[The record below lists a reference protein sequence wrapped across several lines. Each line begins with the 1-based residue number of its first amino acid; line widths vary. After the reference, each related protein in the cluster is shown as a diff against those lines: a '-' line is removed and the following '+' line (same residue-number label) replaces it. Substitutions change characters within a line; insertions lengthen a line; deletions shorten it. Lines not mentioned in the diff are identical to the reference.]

1 MVGSNRACLP
11 PPNKRLERT
20 AEKRGRS
27 AAGRWAALSPSMR
40 LTALSY

>member
-1 MVGSNRACLP
+1 MSATCE

-27 AAGRWAALSPSMR
+27 AAGRYPDSPEQTI
-40 LTALSY
+40 L